1 MAIVKFNSEEGFSV
15 GYNPIDVI
23 DANGNVVANVLNVT
37 TSAALGSIGSITIL
51 GGSNG
56 QAIVTDGLGN
66 LSFETISGGGGTPQG
81 PFGAL
86 QYNNFGVLDGDAN
99 LYYNPTLNI
108 LYAPVYSGDAAL
120 LSNIPGPNVVG
131 TVPNANFAT
140 YSDLAT
146 VSTLSFY
153 VSEANQP
160 NITSVGSLTD
170 LSVVGNANIG
180 QLNSGNVTA
189 ANYFIGNGAYI
200 NYVEGNAVVGAV
212 ANANYALFSL
222 NTLNSNDANAAINV
236 IGSSQP
242 NITAVGS
249 LGNLVVIGN
258 ANVDFVEAN
267 GMISNS
273 SLLVKGDTTMLGN
286 LIVYGN
292 TIYADVTRLTVK
304 DPIIEM
310 GGNPNGDPLS
320 ANDTF
325 DRGSLMHYYTTLP
338 VDAFMGWVSAN
349 AEFAVASNVSM
360 VNNSITIHE
369 LGNLRA
375 NVFIGNGAAL
385 ANITAANIDGEV
397 SNATFSTNANFAY
410 YAGNITEN
418 AQPNITS
425 VGTLIDLSVTG
436 NVNSGNANLG
446 DLVYGN
452 FFIGDGSNLSNINGG
467 NVTGTVANASYA
479 VSTDTANTAAT
490 VTTASQPNIT
500 SVGTLTTLTVSGN
513 VDAINANLG
522 DIVTANYYVGNGY
535 NLSDVA
541 GANVSGIVANA
552 NYALYAD
559 NILTASQPNITSVG
573 TLTSLSVSGNIT
585 AANANL
591 GALVI
596 ANYFS
601 GNAYNLFDYLG
612 ANIVGEVA
620 NANYATFA
628 GNASNAVT
636 AVTALTAATITA
648 NAQPNITS
656 VGTLT
661 LLSVTGNITSG
672 NADLGN
678 TVVANYFVGNGNAL
692 ANIYGP
698 NVTGIVANANFAAN
712 SELANTANSAVIAG
726 TVTTNAQPN
735 ITSVGVLS
743 SLSVTGNA
751 NIGNLNSTANGS
763 FVGNVTASTFIG
775 NFTGTILSNIPA
787 PGNNYEIIFNNSG
800 NTGASNAFTFN
811 NSTNVA
817 TLSGNLSVT
826 TNITRGGKTVPTYAV
841 QSGAPSNPEA
851 GDGWYDTDNDR
862 TYTYTYDGVSYQW
875 VDVTSGYLNANTAA
889 VGNTLA
895 LRDINGNV
903 NANVFNGNNAVL
915 TNLTVN
921 TSLIGN
927 VATFANAVYANGN
940 VTQPNQLATKEYV
953 DQQTAAGLHIH
964 DPVIVRTTG
973 NLIASYNNGG
983 TALTITTITSN
994 TTFTTSANHGLSVD
1008 DVIVPS
1014 TTSNGLTSGVA
1025 YFVYSTPA
1033 LNQFTLS
1040 TTFHGPQTNT
1050 FTNGTSLTIGA
1061 TGNPGLGATLTNA
1074 GTQAPLSIDT
1084 INLTL
1089 GQRVLVVAQTNAY
1102 ENGVYEVTTV
1112 GTISTNWVLTRA
1124 YDGEK
1129 YHPTDIN
1136 GLGEGDYFYVESG
1149 TTGAGDSYVLTTP
1162 GVIIIGTTNL
1172 TFTLFSAAITYTG
1185 VSPVVITGQQISL
1198 ANLTGTG
1205 DVVVLANTPTLIT
1218 PNIGAATGTSLSL
1231 TGNLTSAN
1239 ANLGNAATAN
1249 FFIGSGNNLSNIQ
1262 ATSITGTVANANYAA
1277 YAGDVVNA
1285 NQSNITNVGTLT
1297 SVSVTGNSNLA
1308 NINANVIS
1316 ITGNLT
1322 SANANLGNAATAN
1335 FFIGNGY
1342 YLTGLTLGNSLQDVN
1357 ANSPNAGQYL
1367 VYNGTQWTPVNAG
1380 TTSAGQGVSFWLT
1393 TPIIN
1398 SVGANTDIEVLT
1410 LSGSPNTSAQ
1420 TYASVTVNGTQAL
1433 AGFISAPLNRTV
1445 WDAGNWD
1452 FSIWANISSIAGTNT
1467 INCGIHQV
1475 LPNAGTVTTT
1485 GTGTSRT
1492 VTASTGTPFATVV
1505 PGSDVILSSYV
1516 QTPQG
1521 LYRVTAKTSDTVVT
1535 INVPTTYTNE
1545 TTVIASVWIPL
1556 FNVGSAAFATT
1567 ALFEYNFNTTQPP
1580 WYVTTNSA
1588 MGLLIAA
1595 TTATSK
1601 TVSVTIN
1608 GTSQSS
1614 HFTTPLS
1621 TLHNSLA
1628 GLQGG
1633 TANEYYHLTNAEYTG
1648 TGSGSFVRSTSPVLT
1663 TPNIGAA
1670 IGTSLSVTGNISAG
1684 NIIPNVVIANSVG
1697 SKDFKSLRSNIAVT
1711 ANTVVD
1717 EFAVATYRTA
1727 KYIVQAQGD
1736 IGFQSVEVLMVH
1748 DNTDSYITIFASVYS
1763 NAEVITISSNV
1774 VTGNAKLYAT
1784 ASGANTTVNLLSM
1797 YVLD

>member
-81 PFGAL
+81 PYGAL
-86 QYNNFGVLDGDAN
+86 QFNNFGVLGGDAN

-131 TVPNANFAT
+131 VVPNANFAT

-180 QLNSGNVTA
+180 QINSGNVTA

-200 NYVEGNAVVGAV
+200 SYIEGNAVIGTV
-212 ANANYALFSL
+212 ANANYAEYSL
-222 NTLNSNDANAAINV
+222 NTINSNEANSAINV
-236 IGSSQP
+236 VGSSQP

-310 GGNPNGDPLS
+310 GGNPNGDPLT

-349 AEFAVASNVSM
+349 AEFTVASNVSM

-397 SNATFSTNANFAY
+397 SNAAFSTNANFAY

-467 NVTGTVANASYA
+467 NVTGTVANATYA
-479 VSTDTANTAAT
+479 VSTDVANTAAT

-513 VDAINANLG
+513 VDATNANLG
-522 DIVTANYYVGNGY
+522 DIVTANYFVGNGY

-559 NILTASQPNITSVG
+559 NVLTASQPNITSVG

-601 GNAYNLFDYLG
+601 GNAFNLFGYLG
-612 ANIVGEVA
+612 ANIIGEVA

-628 GNASNAVT
+628 GDSTNAVNATVAVT
-636 AVTALTAATITA
+636 AGTVTT

-735 ITSVGVLS
+735 ITSVGTLTS
-743 SLSVTGNA
+743 ISATGNA
-751 NIGNLNSTANGS
+751 NVGNLNSTANGS

-775 NFTGTILSNIPA
+775 NFTGTILSNVPA
-787 PGNNYEIIFNNSG
+787 PGNNYEIIFNSSG
-800 NTGASNAFTFN
+800 NTGASNALTFN

-817 TLSGNLSVT
+817 IISGNLSVT
-826 TNITRGGKTVPTYAV
+826 TNITRGGKTVPTYSV
-841 QSGAPSNPEA
+841 QSGAPSNPQA

-862 TYTYTYDGVSYQW
+862 TYTYTYDGLTYQW

-889 VGNTLA
+889 IGNTLV

-903 NANVFNGNNAVL
+903 AANVFTGNNAIL

-940 VTQPNQLATKEYV
+940 VTQPHQLATKEYV
-953 DQQTAAGLHIH
+953 DQQTTAGLHIH
-964 DPVIVRTTG
+964 APVRVKTTG
-973 NLIASYNNGG
+973 NLIATYNNGG
-983 TALTITTITSN
+983 TALTITDITSN
-994 TTFTTSANHGLSVD
+994 SIFTTSVNHNLLID
-1008 DVIVPS
+1008 DTIVPA
-1014 TTSNGLTSGVA
+1014 TTTNGLTAGTA
-1025 YFVYSTPA
+1025 YFVAATPA

-1040 TTFHGPQTNT
+1040 TTFHGAQANT
-1050 FTNGTSLTIGA
+1050 FTNGTSLTISVTA
-1061 TGNPGLGATLTNA
+1061 NPGVGATLTNA
-1074 GTQAPLSIDT
+1074 GTQAALQIDT
-1084 INLTL
+1084 INMSVND
-1089 GQRVLVVAQTNAY
+1089 RVLVASQTNAF
-1102 ENGVYEVTTV
+1102 ENGVYVVSNV
-1112 GTISTNWVLTRA
+1112 GNVSTNWILTRA
-1124 YDGEK
+1124 SDADQ
-1129 YHPTDIN
+1129 YHPQDVN
-1136 GLGEGDYFYVESG
+1136 GLGEGDYFYVEQG
-1149 TTGAGDSYVLTTP
+1149 AVGAGDSFVLTTE

-1172 TFTLFSAAITYTG
+1172 TYTLFSAAVVYTG
-1185 VSPVVITGQQISL
+1185 VSPIVITGQQISL

-1205 DVVVLANTPTLIT
+1205 DTVVLANTPTLIT
-1218 PNIGAATGTSLSL
+1218 PVIGDASGTTLSL

-1239 ANLGNAATAN
+1239 ANLGNAVTAN
-1249 FFIGSGNNLSNIQ
+1249 YFIGSGNNLSNIQ

-1277 YAGDVVNA
+1277 YAGDVVNSS
-1285 NQSNITNVGTLT
+1285 QPNITSVGTLT
-1297 SVSVTGNSNLA
+1297 SLSVSGNANIGNIDTGIITATGNITSSNLNTGIISATGNA
-1308 NINANVIS
+1308 NIANIDTGIITATGNITSLNLNTGIVSASGNITGANVNTGIVSASGNVAGANILTIGLIS
-1316 ITGNLT
+1316 ASGNLT
-1322 SANANLGNAATAN
+1322 SNNVNTGIVSASGNITGANLNTGIISASGNIT
-1335 FFIGNGY
+1335 
-1342 YLTGLTLGNSLQDVN
+1342 
-1357 ANSPNAGQYL
+1357 
-1367 VYNGTQWTPVNAG
+1367 
-1380 TTSAGQGVSFWLT
+1380 
-1393 TPIIN
+1393 
-1398 SVGANTDIEVLT
+1398 GANILT
-1410 LSGSPNTSAQ
+1410 SGVISTTGNIDSGNINT
-1420 TYASVTVNGTQAL
+1420 
-1433 AGFISAPLNRTV
+1433 GFISL
-1445 WDAGNWD
+1445 
-1452 FSIWANISSIAGTNT
+1452 
-1467 INCGIHQV
+1467 
-1475 LPNAGTVTTT
+1475 
-1485 GTGTSRT
+1485 
-1492 VTASTGTPFATVV
+1492 
-1505 PGSDVILSSYV
+1505 
-1516 QTPQG
+1516 
-1521 LYRVTAKTSDTVVT
+1521 
-1535 INVPTTYTNE
+1535 
-1545 TTVIASVWIPL
+1545 
-1556 FNVGSAAFATT
+1556 
-1567 ALFEYNFNTTQPP
+1567 
-1580 WYVTTNSA
+1580 
-1588 MGLLIAA
+1588 
-1595 TTATSK
+1595 
-1601 TVSVTIN
+1601 
-1608 GTSQSS
+1608 
-1614 HFTTPLS
+1614 
-1621 TLHNSLA
+1621 
-1628 GLQGG
+1628 
-1633 TANEYYHLTNAEYTG
+1633 
-1648 TGSGSFVRSTSPVLT
+1648 
-1663 TPNIGAA
+1663 
-1670 IGTSLSVTGNISAG
+1670 TGNINVGG
-1684 NIIPNVVIANSVG
+1684 NISLVGNVTANVITANSLG
-1697 SKDFKSLRSNIAVT
+1697 SKDFRSLRSNVVVT
-1711 ANTVVD
+1711 TNTVVD

-1736 IGFQSVEVLMVH
+1736 IGFQSVEVLLVH
-1748 DNTDSYITIFASVYS
+1748 DNSDSYITIFASVYS
-1763 NAEVITISSNV
+1763 NAEVVTISSNV